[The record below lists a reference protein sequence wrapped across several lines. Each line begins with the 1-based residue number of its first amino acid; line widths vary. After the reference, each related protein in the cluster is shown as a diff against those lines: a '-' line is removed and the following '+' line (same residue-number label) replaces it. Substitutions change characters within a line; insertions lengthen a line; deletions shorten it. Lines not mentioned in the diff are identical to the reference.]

1 MILLLISIFTAQAE
15 EKNIIYSERTEID
28 FEAIDIDGELVKP
41 QGALLIERGSVRFSP
56 LIELRLEF
64 DEEMNRSVNSIK

>member
-56 LIELRLEF
+56 LIELRLDF
-64 DEEMNRSVNSIK
+64 NEEMNRSVNSIK

>member
-56 LIELRLEF
+56 LIELRLDF

>member
-41 QGALLIERGSVRFSP
+41 KGALLIERGSVRFSP

>member
-1 MILLLISIFTAQAE
+1 MILLIISIFTAQAE

-56 LIELRLEF
+56 LIELRLDF
-64 DEEMNRSVNSIK
+64 NEEMNRSVNSIK